1 MTDSPPEMPEGWPK
15 GYFGRMSD
23 EDITKRFWAHE
34 QGMDMRLLRY
44 GVFEQ
49 INEITRIVLAYP
61 TAEQMKQ
68 LHDGLAAVTRDF
80 KHVQRPGRNDE
91 KTVA

>member
-15 GYFGRMSD
+15 GYFGKMSD
-23 EDITKRFWAHE
+23 EDITKRFWQYTQFH
-34 QGMDMRLLRY
+34 DMQMYRY
-44 GVFEQ
+44 GVFEL

-61 TAEQMKQ
+61 TTAQMKQ

-80 KHVQRPGRNDE
+80 KHVQRPSSNDE
-91 KTVA
+91 KSSA